1 MSDSK
6 VIIQLKVVATHGDR
20 KYEESL
26 IHENGLRIN
35 GFRLVNRKDIE
46 DALKRFLLRNCDDE
60 EILNALA
67 TSDNDKRQMAYNPNL
82 SHEMADNLA
91 DELCKIDDGGAY
103 PYDFCKILSNSCLS
117 KEKLDYFA
125 NRFLQDYKRFVEE
138 NEGSQNYDLIYLL
151 RYIAQNP
158 NVSEDT
164 LETLKCSNIPMIV
177 EAASR

>member
-35 GFRLVNRKDIE
+35 GFRSINRKDIE

-91 DELCKIDDGGAY
+91 DELCKIDDGDAY
-103 PYDFCKILSNSCLS
+103 PYEACVILGNPRLS
-117 KEKLDYFA
+117 KEKLDSFA
-125 NRFLQDYKRFVEE
+125 NRFLQDYKKFAEE

-151 RYIAQNP
+151 RHIAQNP

-164 LETLKCSNIPMIV
+164 LETLKCSKIPMIV